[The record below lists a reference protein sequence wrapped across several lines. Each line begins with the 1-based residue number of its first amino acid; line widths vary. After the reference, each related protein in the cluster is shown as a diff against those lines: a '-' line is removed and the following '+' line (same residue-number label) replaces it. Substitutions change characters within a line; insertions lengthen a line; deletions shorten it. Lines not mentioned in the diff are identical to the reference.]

1 MRRLFSIFASV
12 LLLLAMVVPASAGGP
27 NKDVP
32 VRHTGHDYNNG
43 QALPLAAQADNLK
56 GNPPLGP
63 AKVGDSRIWLG
74 LDDARGVINLKFYTL
89 RGVGQKVEVWVANN
103 LNFPNPAMLNPL
115 TPDPTDFFTY
125 NDCRNDGVRNVVTNA
140 QVNYLIGQFDNNI
153 FPIES
158 DWFDTAP
165 KRDGNKAI
173 LPKALPNIQGLG
185 VNVPQSYYRGEG
197 DNVVVL
203 VDNVRDSNFYDM
215 HNQNT
220 LSYIAGFYFSVFDDF
235 FDRTVMSIDGWDW
248 LHRTGADPAHAPSAD
263 PCTSAPA
270 RPFLYEGVFAHEY
283 QHLLHRYIDPDEV
296 NWVNEGLSD
305 FAEVLTGYVDTSKHV
320 SEKGADSHTNSFL
333 GWLSVAHPDWNPIPR
348 ASGPENGLTVWGDQ
362 GDDEILSDY
371 GFAFYFMNLV
381 DSQGYDQA
389 FFNAWQHDPG
399 NGIDGLNSALAAVG
413 GADTFD
419 SLFRD
424 VIVSALVDGY
434 IDNGALVSGDATAA
448 DLQNNDAEATIFYSG
463 HANDTPGA
471 PPWGGDFIQLGPGAG
486 LTSVEFDGDDVFVFP
501 SGPEWV
507 VDGNGYWTNPDV
519 ADPAGLYANNQ
530 DLDIARSI
538 TVTGAGNLTFEHYY
552 GMELGWDFGFVQ
564 VSTDG
569 GSTWTSQPCTGTT
582 LVHNPDALA
591 HIVANVP
598 GYTGPTDA
606 QGLATAGTAG
616 APLAASCNLSA
627 FSGGPPILLSFRL
640 MTDPAVQL
648 DGWHVRN
655 LMLDGVAVDATP
667 LDLSDWDNQA
677 FFDPQEL
684 SFYLT
689 LVGING
695 TVDGFGDV
703 TAGTSVVVLRP
714 TLGAGNDY
722 TLTAGDLAALAGSAQ
737 VWAIVAGIPDA
748 EESTLYQPYSLLLNG
763 ITEMADGG

>member
-1 MRRLFSIFASV
+1 VRKLLPIFVSL
-12 LLLLAMVVPASAGGP
+12 LLLLAMVVPAAAGGP
-27 NKDVP
+27 PKDVP
-32 VRHTGHDYNNG
+32 VRHTGTDYNNG
-43 QALPLAAQADNLK
+43 QALPLGQGENRNV
-56 GNPPLGP
+56 GQPPQGP
-63 AKVGDSRIWLG
+63 SKIGSVKTWLG
-74 LDDARGVINLKFYTL
+74 LDDFRGTISLKNYTL
-89 RGVGQKVEVWVANN
+89 RGVGTNVEVWVANN
-103 LNFPNPAMLNPL
+103 LNFPTTTTLNPL
-115 TPDPTDFFTY
+115 TEDPTDFFTY
-125 NDCRNDGVRNVVTNA
+125 NDCRNDGIRNVITDP
-140 QVNYLIGQFDNNI
+140 QVNYLISEFDGNI
-153 FPIES
+153 YPTEAE
-158 DWFDTAP
+158 WFDVPPNRNGHNAL
-165 KRDGNKAI
+165 
-173 LPKALPNIQGLG
+173 LPKLIPNLP
-185 VNVPQSYYRGEG
+185 SSEYKGEG

-203 VDNVRDSNFYDM
+203 VDNVRDSNWYDM
-215 HNQNT
+215 NNQNAFT
-220 LSYIAGFYFSVFDDF
+220 YIAGFYYSVFDDYF
-235 FDRTVMSIDGWDW
+235 NRTVMSIDAWDW
-248 LHRTGADPAHAPSAD
+248 LHRTGPGDLHEPSAD

-305 FAEVLTGYVDTSKHV
+305 FAEVLTGYADTSKHV
-320 SEKGADSHTNSFL
+320 DEKGNDSHTNSFL
-333 GWLSVAHPDWNPIPR
+333 GWLSVTHPDWNPIPR
-348 ASGPENGLTVWGDQ
+348 ASGPENGLTAWEDQ

-381 DSQGYDQA
+381 ASQGYGQA
-389 FFNAWQHDPG
+389 FFNAWQHNAG
-399 NGIDGLNSALAAVG
+399 NGIDGLDATLAAMS
-413 GADTFD
+413 APDTFN
-419 SLFRD
+419 SFFRD
-424 VIVSALVDGY
+424 VIVSALVDGF
-434 IDNGALVSGDATAA
+434 IDNGATVTGDATAA
-448 DLQNNDAEATIFYSG
+448 DLQNLDAEATIYYSG

-471 PPWGGDFIQLGPGAG
+471 PPWGGDFIRLGPAG
-486 LTSVEFDGDDVFVFP
+486 GLASVVFDGDDVFTFP

-507 VDGNGYWTNPDV
+507 VDGDGYWTNPDV

-569 GSTWTSQPCTGTT
+569 GLTWTSLPCTGTT
-582 LVHNPDALA
+582 ADHNPDALA
-591 HIVANVP
+591 HIAANVP

-606 QGLATAGTAG
+606 QGLTTAGSAG
-616 APLAASCNLSA
+616 APLAASCDLSA
-627 FSGGPPILLSFRL
+627 YSGGPPILLSFRL

-655 LMLDGVAVDATP
+655 LMLDGAAVDATP
-667 LDLSDWDNQA
+667 LDLSDWDNQD

-695 TVDGFGDV
+695 IVDGFGDV

-722 TLTAGDLAALAGSAQ
+722 TVTAGDLTALAGTE
-737 VWAIVAGIPDA
+737 VWAIVSGIPDS
-748 EESTLYQPYSLLLNG
+748 EESTLYQPYSLLVNG
-763 ITEMADGG
+763 VDMADGGP